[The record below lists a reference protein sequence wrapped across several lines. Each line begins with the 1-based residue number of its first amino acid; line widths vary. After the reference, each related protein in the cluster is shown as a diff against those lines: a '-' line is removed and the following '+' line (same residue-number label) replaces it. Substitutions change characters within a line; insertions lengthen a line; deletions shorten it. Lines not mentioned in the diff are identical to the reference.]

1 MIRSSLR
8 SSSSTQGVP
17 STCAKRAVT
26 SYSSC
31 PRYSIRL
38 WVVFSSSA
46 CRAASPTAS
55 PACTCSAVSMRT
67 EGNTLRSCSISC
79 SACCRVID
87 PPCAVFSSLSCT
99 PVSPFF
105 SMVRPG
111 VIILFFAWLRQT
123 CCRLSRHRKILEKW
137 TFLPA
142 FCLSGPDRRAA
153 VRRKVTQNRECS
165 IFKTKA
171 PARFRKFRHADG
183 RTVLSKKRIRTRSC
197 SQCSSSAR

>member
-17 STCAKRAVT
+17 STCANRAVT

-46 CRAASPTAS
+46 CRAASPNAS

-67 EGNTLRSCSISC
+67 EGTPCAAAPFLFGLLPGHC
-79 SACCRVID
+79 

-99 PVSPFF
+99 PVSPSFLWSVLGSLYYF
-105 SMVRPG
+105 CMDASNLLSFVPASENFGKMDVPPG
-111 VIILFFAWLRQT
+111 
-123 CCRLSRHRKILEKW
+123 
-137 TFLPA
+137 

-153 VRRKVTQNRECS
+153 VRRKVTQNRS
-165 IFKTKA
+165 AASSNKA

-183 RTVLSKKRIRTRSC
+183 RTVLSKTDQNSILLSM
-197 SQCSSSAR
+197 

>member
-1 MIRSSLR
+1 MENRIVVTGGRPLNGAVRIPAAKNSVLPLLAAALLCNGTVRFLQVPHLADVDTSVELLQGAGCTAR
-8 SSSSTQGVP
+8 WQGSDITVQGVP

-87 PPCAVFSSLSCT
+87 PPCAVFSSLFCT

-111 VIILFFAWLRQT
+111 AIILFFAWLRQT
-123 CCRLSRHRKILEKW
+123 CCRLSRHRKILEK
-137 TFLPA
+137 
-142 FCLSGPDRRAA
+142 
-153 VRRKVTQNRECS
+153 
-165 IFKTKA
+165 
-171 PARFRKFRHADG
+171 
-183 RTVLSKKRIRTRSC
+183 
-197 SQCSSSAR
+197 